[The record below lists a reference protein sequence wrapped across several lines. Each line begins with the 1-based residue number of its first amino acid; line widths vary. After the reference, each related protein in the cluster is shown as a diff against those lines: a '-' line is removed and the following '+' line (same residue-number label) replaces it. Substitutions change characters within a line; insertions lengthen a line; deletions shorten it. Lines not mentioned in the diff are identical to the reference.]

1 MSNVKDLTHSESIN
15 KLRELVEEINICL
28 FCSNLKTGNG
38 STCRPMGAQKVCE
51 QGNIWFF
58 SEVNNDKNR
67 EIKQDKHVQLFF
79 SHPGKSSYLVVNGEA
94 EVIIDKN
101 KTDEL
106 WTAFAK
112 IWFKEGKD
120 DPNISII
127 KVKPTTAYF
136 WDTDGNKMINFFK
149 MIASVVTGTNLVSGM
164 QGELKV

>member
-1 MSNVKDLTHSESIN
+1 MSKVKDLSHNESIN

-28 FCSNLKTGNG
+28 FCSNLKNDDG
-38 STCRPMGAQKVCE
+38 STCRPMGAQMVCE
-51 QGNIWFF
+51 EGNIWFF
-58 SEVNNDKNR
+58 SEINSDKNK
-67 EIKQDKHVQLFF
+67 EIKEDKHVQLFF

-106 WTAFAK
+106 WTPFAK

-136 WDTDGNKMINFFK
+136 WDTDGNKMINFLK
-149 MIASVVTGTNLVSGM
+149 MVASVVTGKNLVSSI

>member
-15 KLRELVEEINICL
+15 TLRELVEEINICL
-28 FCSNLKTGNG
+28 FCSNLKTDNG

-58 SEVNNDKNR
+58 SEVNSDKNR

-79 SHPGKSSYLVVNGEA
+79 SHPSKSSYLVVNGEA

-101 KTDEL
+101 KKDEL
-106 WTAFAK
+106 WTPFAK

>member
-1 MSNVKDLTHSESIN
+1 
-15 KLRELVEEINICL
+15 
-28 FCSNLKTGNG
+28 
-38 STCRPMGAQKVCE
+38 MGAQKVCE

-58 SEVNNDKNR
+58 SEVNSDKNR

-106 WTAFAK
+106 WTPFAK

-120 DPNISII
+120 DHNISII
-127 KVKPTTAYF
+127 KVKPSTAYF

-164 QGELKV
+164 EGELKV

>member
-1 MSNVKDLTHSESIN
+1 MNNVKDLTHSESID

-28 FCSNLKTGNG
+28 FCSNLKTDNG

-58 SEVNNDKNR
+58 SEVNSDKNR

-106 WTAFAK
+106 WIPFTK

-127 KVKPTTAYF
+127 KVKPSTAYF

-164 QGELKV
+164 EGELKV